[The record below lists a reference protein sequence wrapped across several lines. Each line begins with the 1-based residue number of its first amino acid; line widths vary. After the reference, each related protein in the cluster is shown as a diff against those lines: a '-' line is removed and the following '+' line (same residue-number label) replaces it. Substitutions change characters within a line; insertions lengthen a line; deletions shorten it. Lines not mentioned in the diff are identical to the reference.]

1 MDYWQKAPW
10 ERDQLVLFAPTLE
23 ERIPEDHPVRLIDEI
38 LDAYDWSAWE
48 AVYHGRRGQPPLH
61 PRVLAA
67 VLLYGLIRRIR
78 SSRQLEY
85 AVSHNIDFIWLVQ
98 GRSIDHSTLSGFRTA
113 HRGQLKELSR
123 HINRVALGLGL
134 LRLAEV
140 AVDGTRVL
148 ANNNRGKT
156 LTAEKIETLLA
167 ELDRQ
172 LEQAL
177 SETEAADTL
186 DALFEN
192 DEDSSSRLPA
202 DVADLQARQAR
213 LRELLA
219 QAQQADKARRREG
232 IDPQKN
238 PAQVP
243 TTDPDSRILPNKE
256 GGYAANYTPMA
267 AADTAG
273 GFIVAAD
280 VLDAE
285 TPEPGALVSLVD
297 EIDTAYGER
306 PETVLADGVYATGP
320 NLVELDERGVELL
333 SPIARQETRPDNP
346 AEREDPTQPVVAE
359 DYDKLPINPQTKKLD
374 KAAFAYREE
383 EDRYYCPQGRPL
395 DYEETKSETRRGQWI
410 SRRVYRSAD
419 CSGCPLLERCRL
431 PQAQQNRSIS
441 RDVHEKRRREHALKM
456 ATDESRERY
465 QVRFHTAEVPFA
477 ILKQIIGL
485 RRFLLRGLEKV
496 RTEWLWGCTAYNLA
510 KLVRGIAAL
519 RAERAAVPGAAGM

>member
-1 MDYWQKAPW
+1 MGYWQKAPF

-23 ERIPEDHPVRLIDEI
+23 GRIPVDHPVRLIDEI
-38 LDAYDWSAWE
+38 LDAYDWTEWE
-48 AVYHGRRGQPPLH
+48 AEYHGRRGQPPIH

-113 HRGQLKELSR
+113 HRKQLKELYR

-156 LTAEKIETLLA
+156 LTSEKIEALLA

-172 LEQAL
+172 LEEAL
-177 SETEAADTL
+177 TECESADVI
-186 DALFEN
+186 DELFEN
-192 DEDSSSRLPA
+192 GEDSSSRLPPE
-202 DVADLQARQAR
+202 VADLQARQTQ
-213 LRELLA
+213 LRELLD

-232 IDPQKN
+232 TDPRKN
-238 PAQVP
+238 PAQIP

-267 AADTAG
+267 ATDTKG

-280 VLDAE
+280 VLDAN
-285 TPEPGALVSLVD
+285 TPEQGDLVSLVD
-297 EIDTAYGER
+297 EIDEAYGAR
-306 PETVLADGVYATGP
+306 PETVLADGVYSTGS

-333 SPIARQETRPDNP
+333 SPIASRQACPDNP
-346 AEREDPTQPVVAE
+346 AEREDPTQPVAAE
-359 DYDKLPINPQTKKLD
+359 DYDKLPVNPQTKKLD
-374 KAAFAYREE
+374 KAAFVYREE

-395 DYEETKSETRRGQWI
+395 DYEQTKSETRRGQWI

-419 CSGCPLLERCRL
+419 CGGCPLLGQCKL
-431 PQAQQNRSIS
+431 PTAKKNRSLS
-441 RDVHEKRRREHALKM
+441 RDVHEKRRREHAEKM
-456 ATDESRERY
+456 ATDEAGERY
-465 QVRFHTAEVPFA
+465 KVRFHTAEAPFA
-477 ILKQIIGL
+477 NLKQVIGL

-496 RTEWLWGCTAYNLA
+496 RTEWLWGCTAYNLS

-519 RAERAAVPGAAGM
+519 RAADAEMLVATEM